1 MNAPRVHHAA
11 RRRGGGWPL
20 AASAQQAAM
29 PVIGFLAGQSREGRA
44 YLTAALK
51 QGLSETGYF
60 EGQNASIE
68 YRWAENQYDRLPE
81 MAAELVNRKV
91 AVIVAGPVPAA
102 LAAKAA
108 TADIPIVFAIGGDP
122 VKSGLVAS
130 LNRPD
135 GNVTGVSFF
144 TTTLEPKRLELLR
157 EVAPNVAVIAMLL
170 NPNSLDYENQVR
182 DVQAAARSIGQQ
194 IVVLNASSERDI
206 EIAFATVAQQR
217 VGAILIGSDPF
228 FTDRRSQLVALAA
241 HHGIAAIYQWREFA
255 EAGGLMSYG
264 TSLTDAYRSVG
275 VYAGRILKGTK
286 PADLPVQQST
296 KVELVINLKT
306 AKALGLTFPLP
317 LLGPRRRGDRMIGRR
332 EFITLLGGAAA
343 AWPLAARAQQPA
355 MPVIG
360 FLNTASPDTI
370 RRPPARI
377 SPGPE
382 GERLCR
388 GRERGDRVSL
398 GGESI
403 SIGCR
408 RWRPIWFAVR
418 SP

>member
-1 MNAPRVHHAA
+1 MSGM
-11 RRRGGGWPL
+11 RRREFVSLLGGAAAWPL
-20 AASAQQAAM
+20 AARAQQSAM

-44 YLTAALK
+44 YLTSAFK
-51 QGLSETGYF
+51 QGLSESGYI

-144 TTTLEPKRLELLR
+144 TTTLEPKRLELLQ
-157 EVAPNVAVIAMLL
+157 EVAPNVAVIAVLL
-170 NPNSLDYENQVR
+170 NPKSLDYENQVR

-206 EIAFATVAQQR
+206 EIAFATIAQQR

-264 TSLTDAYRSVG
+264 TGLTDAYRSVG

-286 PADLPVQQST
+286 SADLPVQQST

-306 AKALGLTFPLP
+306 ARALGLTFPLP
-317 LLGPRRRGDRMIGRR
+317 LSGRAD
-332 EFITLLGGAAA
+332 E
-343 AWPLAARAQQPA
+343 
-355 MPVIG
+355 VI
-360 FLNTASPDTI
+360 
-370 RRPPARI
+370 
-377 SPGPE
+377 E
-382 GERLCR
+382 
-388 GRERGDRVSL
+388 
-398 GGESI
+398 
-403 SIGCR
+403 
-408 RWRPIWFAVR
+408 
-418 SP
+418 

>member
-1 MNAPRVHHAA
+1 MIQ
-11 RRRGGGWPL
+11 RREFITLVGGGAAWPL
-20 AASAQQAAM
+20 TASAQQAAM

-91 AVIVAGPVPAA
+91 AVIVAGPIPAA

-144 TTTLEPKRLELLR
+144 TTTLEPKRLELLQ

-170 NPNSLDYENQVR
+170 NPKSLDYENQVR

-206 EIAFATVAQQR
+206 EIAFATIAQQR

-264 TSLTDAYRSVG
+264 TSLTDAYRNVG
-275 VYAGRILKGTK
+275 IYVGRILKGTK
-286 PADLPVQQST
+286 SADLPVQQST

-306 AKALGLTFPLP
+306 ARALGLTFPLP
-317 LLGPRRRGDRMIGRR
+317 LSGRAD
-332 EFITLLGGAAA
+332 E
-343 AWPLAARAQQPA
+343 
-355 MPVIG
+355 VI
-360 FLNTASPDTI
+360 
-370 RRPPARI
+370 
-377 SPGPE
+377 E
-382 GERLCR
+382 
-388 GRERGDRVSL
+388 
-398 GGESI
+398 
-403 SIGCR
+403 
-408 RWRPIWFAVR
+408 
-418 SP
+418 

>member
-1 MNAPRVHHAA
+1 MIQ
-11 RRRGGGWPL
+11 RREFITLVGGGAAWPL
-20 AASAQQAAM
+20 TASAQQAAM

-144 TTTLEPKRLELLR
+144 TTTLEPKQLELLQ

-170 NPNSLDYENQVR
+170 NPKSLDYENQVR

-206 EIAFATVAQQR
+206 EIAFATIAQQR
-217 VGAILIGSDPF
+217 VGAILMALIPSSLTAQSTRCSGSAPWDSR
-228 FTDRRSQLVALAA
+228 DLSMARVRRS
-241 HHGIAAIYQWREFA
+241 WRSDE
-255 EAGGLMSYG
+255 LRDHSHR
-264 TSLTDAYRSVG
+264 YRSICG
-275 VYAGRILKGTK
+275 EERKK
-286 PADLPVQQST
+286 
-296 KVELVINLKT
+296 
-306 AKALGLTFPLP
+306 
-317 LLGPRRRGDRMIGRR
+317 RRRGGGGGGRR
-332 EFITLLGGAAA
+332 
-343 AWPLAARAQQPA
+343 
-355 MPVIG
+355 
-360 FLNTASPDTI
+360 
-370 RRPPARI
+370 RRK
-377 SPGPE
+377 
-382 GERLCR
+382 
-388 GRERGDRVSL
+388 
-398 GGESI
+398 
-403 SIGCR
+403 
-408 RWRPIWFAVR
+408 
-418 SP
+418 